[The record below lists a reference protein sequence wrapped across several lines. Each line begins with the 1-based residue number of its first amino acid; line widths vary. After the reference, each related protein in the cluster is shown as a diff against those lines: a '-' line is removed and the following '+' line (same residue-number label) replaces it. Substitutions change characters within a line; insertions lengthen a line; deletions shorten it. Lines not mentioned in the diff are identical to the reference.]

1 MMYNLCDEMDRILCV
16 FVEFS
21 VRVQN
26 SPSNQMLFRRISSQ
40 VSLEKGFIVSS
51 CTARCQQHK
60 SEWMGS
66 LRVPCITSSFIL
78 AVTLPAWATGQSQ
91 PSPYVF
97 SLGLLLAINQ
107 NHPFFGYL
115 ECLYAKTQKR
125 VKHIQKTKTVFL
137 TFDNMTVC
145 SCIASLHFDIYFL

>member
-1 MMYNLCDEMDRILCV
+1 MMYNLCDQMDRILCV

-66 LRVPCITSSFIL
+66 LRVPCITSFYSSCYSTRLGNRSVTTVAIGIFTRPTIGYKPKPSFFWL
-78 AVTLPAWATGQSQ
+78 LGM
-91 PSPYVF
+91 
-97 SLGLLLAINQ
+97 SLCKNTKKSETHFENQ
-107 NHPFFGYL
+107 N
-115 ECLYAKTQKR
+115 
-125 VKHIQKTKTVFL
+125 
-137 TFDNMTVC
+137 
-145 SCIASLHFDIYFL
+145 CISYF